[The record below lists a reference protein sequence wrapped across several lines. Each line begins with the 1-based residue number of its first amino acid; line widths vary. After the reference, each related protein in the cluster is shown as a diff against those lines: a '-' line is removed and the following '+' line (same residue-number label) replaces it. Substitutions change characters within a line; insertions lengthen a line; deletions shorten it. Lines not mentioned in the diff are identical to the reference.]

1 MGKQEIFKILC
12 DYKKEFAEKYGIIAL
27 GLFGSVVREEAD
39 KNSDVDIV
47 VRVKNQD
54 FLLIDEIRHELED
67 RIHMPVDIVSYRDN
81 MNQFFK
87 QKLESEVIY
96 A

>member
-12 DYKKEFAEKYGIIAL
+12 DYKREFAEQYGIVSL
-27 GLFGSVVREEAD
+27 GVFGSVVRGEAK
-39 KNSDVDIV
+39 KNSDVDV
-47 VRVKNQD
+47 VVQVKKQD

-87 QKLESEVIY
+87 QKLDSEVIY
-96 A
+96 V